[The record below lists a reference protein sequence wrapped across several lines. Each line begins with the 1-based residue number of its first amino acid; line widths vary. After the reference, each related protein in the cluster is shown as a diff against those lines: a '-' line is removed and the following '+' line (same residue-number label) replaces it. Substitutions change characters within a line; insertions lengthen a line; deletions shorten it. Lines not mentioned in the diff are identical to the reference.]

1 MPFDPLQER
10 YASVKVMQQL
20 PEELIHLIWETI
32 DDQLVG
38 LVPLENLLTFTL
50 FLNNQTQKLK
60 FVQPG
65 TDLEVD
71 FDLKKPILVNQPTT
85 IVAYDAD
92 DHQTLLFEDELKI
105 P

>member
-1 MPFDPLQER
+1 MTFNPLQER
-10 YASVKVMQQL
+10 YASIEVMETL

-32 DDQLVG
+32 DNQLSG

-71 FDLKKPILVNQPTT
+71 FDLKKPFLINQPLT
-85 IVAYDAD
+85 VLAYDAD
-92 DHQTLLFEDELKI
+92 NHQTLLFENELKT